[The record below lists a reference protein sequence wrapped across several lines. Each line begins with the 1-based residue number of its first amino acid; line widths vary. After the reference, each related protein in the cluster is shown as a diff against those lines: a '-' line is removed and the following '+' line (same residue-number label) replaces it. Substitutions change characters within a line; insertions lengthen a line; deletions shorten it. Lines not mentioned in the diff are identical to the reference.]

1 METVIVTRH
10 QGLVEVLAEMGYT
23 GKVISHAT
31 LDDVRGKVV
40 IGVLPMHLASQTV
53 MFGEVTLKLTPEQR
67 GKELSA
73 QEVRQAME
81 DGISWYMVRTE
92 DQYEHEINES
102 NLSGHQ
108 GGGKMTRREY
118 VAHMI
123 KHNALMASRERSANI

>member
-10 QGLVEVLAEMGYT
+10 ASLVEVLAELGHV
-23 GKVISHAT
+23 GKVIPHAT
-31 LDDVRGKVV
+31 LEDVKGKVV
-40 IGVLPMHLASQTV
+40 VGVLPMHLASQTL
-53 MFGEVTLKLTPEQR
+53 MFGEITLKLTPEQR

-81 DGISWYMVRTE
+81 DGIQWYVVRTE

-123 KHNALMASRERSANI
+123 KHNALMASRANI

>member
-10 QGLVEVLAEMGYT
+10 QGLVEVLAELGHV

-31 LDDVRGKVV
+31 ADDVRGKVA
-40 IGVLPMHLASQTV
+40 IGVLPMHLASQTLL
-53 MFGEVTLKLTPEQR
+53 FGEVTLTLTAEQR
-67 GKELSA
+67 GKELTA
-73 QEVRQAME
+73 AEVKAAMGTG
-81 DGISWYMVRTE
+81 GISWYVVRTE

-118 VAHMI
+118 AEHMAR
-123 KHNALMASRERSANI
+123 HNALMASRANI